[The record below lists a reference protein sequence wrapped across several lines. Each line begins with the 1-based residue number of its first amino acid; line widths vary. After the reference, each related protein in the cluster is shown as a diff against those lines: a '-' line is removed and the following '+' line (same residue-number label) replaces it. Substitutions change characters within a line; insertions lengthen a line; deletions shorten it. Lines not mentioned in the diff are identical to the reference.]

1 MNYPTNEYLTFMAR
15 TSLQNQ
21 ESPNQEN
28 NQLLEDLLQRL
39 NSLEINIRE
48 VTHEN
53 QQLRRT
59 NSSLESRLEIIERRV
74 SESER
79 QQPNQDIQQRREQRV
94 YSPEDLR
101 AGDLIRIINS
111 SNPRETFAIV
121 QQTTTDRVYFR
132 FNGSGQSTW
141 CIYSN
146 IVKVQEE

>member
-1 MNYPTNEYLTFMAR
+1 MAR

-28 NQLLEDLLQRL
+28 NQLLEDLIQRL
-39 NSLEINIRE
+39 NTLEINIRE

-53 QQLRRT
+53 QQLRQT

-74 SESER
+74 RESER
-79 QQPNQDIQQRREQRV
+79 QQPNRDIQQRREQRV

-101 AGDLIRIINS
+101 TGDLIRITNS
-111 SNPRETFAIV
+111 SNHRETFAIV
-121 QQTTTDRVYFR
+121 QQTATDRVYFR
-132 FNGSGQSTW
+132 FNGSGRSTW
-141 CIYSN
+141 RIYSN

>member
-1 MNYPTNEYLTFMAR
+1 MTR

-28 NQLLEDLLQRL
+28 NQILENLIERL

-48 VTHEN
+48 VTLEN
-53 QQLRRT
+53 QQLRQT

-74 SESER
+74 RESVR
-79 QQPNQDIQQRREQRV
+79 QQPNRDIQQRREQRV

-101 AGDLIRIINS
+101 TGDLIRVTNS
-111 SNPRETFAIV
+111 SNHRETFAIV
-121 QQTTTDRVYFR
+121 QQTATDRVHFR
-132 FNGSGQSTW
+132 FNGTGRSTW
-141 CIYSN
+141 RIYSN